1 MIDWALREIVDK
13 IYIIIFVQY
22 VTERVLG
29 PWKQQIHSFPVN
41 DITIYFDCFILILLC
56 GPYIDIIRLGRC
68 DPATGLRLFII
79 YLFISAGLLSKI
91 QELSFDS
98 KKKMTLYL

>member
-13 IYIIIFVQY
+13 IYIIIIFVQY

-41 DITIYFDCFILILLC
+41 EITIYFDGFILILLC
-56 GPYIDIIRLGRC
+56 RLYIDSIRLGRC
-68 DPATGLRLFII
+68 DPATGL
-79 YLFISAGLLSKI
+79 
-91 QELSFDS
+91 
-98 KKKMTLYL
+98 